1 MNKLLADPWI
11 TAPVGVVMYL
21 AATVLFWQNPDLPR
35 LSAKLAAVV
44 HGAGPSWDFK
54 NPEADLLVSE
64 LKMEKKALDL
74 RQQQLDDLAA
84 RLQAERAELG
94 QVTQTVRQLQSEF
107 DKSVIRVKEEET
119 GNLKKL
125 AKVYADM
132 SPETAADVLSQLD
145 NEAIVKIL
153 LYVKEEQTAA
163 ILEALAKKGQS
174 NSRRTA
180 EISEQLRL
188 SAHNTPTK

>member
-1 MNKLLADPWI
+1 
-11 TAPVGVVMYL
+11 
-21 AATVLFWQNPDLPR
+21 
-35 LSAKLAAVV
+35 
-44 HGAGPSWDFK
+44 
-54 NPEADLLVSE
+54 
-64 LKMEKKALDL
+64 MEKKALDL